1 MVIDANIWI
10 SSIVSG
16 KLGELEMLPYTYDI
30 ELLVCKDMT
39 DEIENALRRPKFAKY
54 LVLAPGEYIASIKRQ
69 TTSVRIRH
77 EFTGCRDTRDNYL
90 FDLAMQG
97 NAKYLVSGDKDVVE
111 MPPVKGL
118 NVVKLTEFLRVLR
131 QELN

>member
-1 MVIDANIWI
+1 
-10 SSIVSG
+10 
-16 KLGELEMLPYTYDI
+16 MLSYTYDI
-30 ELLVCKDMT
+30 ELLVCKDLT

-54 LVLAPGEYIASIKRQ
+54 LVHTPGEYIASIKRQ

-77 EFTGCRDTRDNYL
+77 EFTGCRDIRDNYL

-97 NAKYLVSGDKDVVE
+97 KAKYLVSGDKDVVD
-111 MPPVKGL
+111 MPPIKGL
-118 NVVKLTEFLRVLR
+118 NVVKYAEFMRILR